1 MEIPSTLKQY
11 FIHVWE
17 IPLCYRL
24 CLNLLQHFL
33 FEFRNQVCDTPGG
46 PWANSRSIKPE
57 RNSQLPKVA
66 VLAIFYEKFLKV
78 DMLNSN
84 MTGRNV
90 NQRQSSPFWNGQ
102 PHLNAIS
109 GRYMSET
116 QKNISIVSLKKM
128 NCFFDLHI

>member
-1 MEIPSTLKQY
+1 M
-11 FIHVWE
+11 
-17 IPLCYRL
+17 
-24 CLNLLQHFL
+24 
-33 FEFRNQVCDTPGG
+33 CDAPGG

-57 RNSQLPKVA
+57 RSSQLPRVA
-66 VLAIFYEKFLKV
+66 VLAIFYAKFLKV

-109 GRYMSET
+109 GRYMTEA
-116 QKNISIVSLKKM
+116 
-128 NCFFDLHI
+128 